1 LFQHEPYSGAAGGL
15 GAALASLGATLEPG
29 AQLVLD
35 AVGFDPSGYDLIV
48 TGEGR
53 VDATTRLG
61 KAPGEVVRRAAG
73 TRCVIFGGVVE
84 EPLPGVE
91 TVALSGDR
99 SRAREDLVALGHD
112 LVLEQH

>member
-1 LFQHEPYSGAAGGL
+1 MLFQHKPGSGAAGGL
-15 GAALASLGATLEPG
+15 GAALASLGASARAGRAARPRR
-29 AQLVLD
+29 
-35 AVGFDPSGYDLIV
+35 VGFDPSGYDLVV

-73 TRCVIFGGVVE
+73 TRCVVFGGVVE

-91 TVALSGDR
+91 TRG
-99 SRAREDLVALGHD
+99 ALGRPGAGARRPASRSD
-112 LVLEQH
+112 GT